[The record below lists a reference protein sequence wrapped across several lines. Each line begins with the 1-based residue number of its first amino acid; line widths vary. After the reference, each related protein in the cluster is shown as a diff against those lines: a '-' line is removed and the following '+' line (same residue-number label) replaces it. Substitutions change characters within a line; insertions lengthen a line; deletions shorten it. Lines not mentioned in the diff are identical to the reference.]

1 MSMIVPNEGK
11 IVLLE
16 KILFG
21 AGAEDLS
28 LRLFRNNITPAEGDV
43 AATYTIANFTGY
55 SSVTLTAT
63 QTGSTW
69 AAAAISSNIAFS
81 TYQTNAVF
89 TITAS
94 TQTVYGIYFVG
105 AVSTKAIYSQAFPA
119 GKPLDGST
127 VDTLTITP
135 VIQFGHL

>member
-1 MSMIVPNEGK
+1 MSLMIPNEGK
-11 IVLLE
+11 LVLLA
-16 KILFG
+16 KILYG

-28 LRLFRNNITPAEGDV
+28 LRLYKSNITPAEGDTL
-43 AATYTIANFTGY
+43 ATYTIADFTGY
-55 SSVTLTAT
+55 ASVTLTAT

-69 AAAAISSNIAFS
+69 AAAAISSNLAFS

-105 AVSTKAIYSQAFPA
+105 AVSNKAIFSQAFPA
-119 GKPLDGST
+119 GKPLDGGTTDALT
-127 VDTLTITP
+127 VTP
-135 VIQFGHL
+135 VVQYGHL